1 MSHFAAAVSK
11 PSMRRTHG
19 FTLIEMVVV
28 VAIIAILASIA
39 VPAYTDQIR
48 KGRRAEAMNGLE
60 AMAQRQERWRA
71 NNPTYGTAAQIVAS
85 TSDYYTFA
93 VTVNT
98 ANAWT
103 MTATAAG
110 AQATDTRC
118 ATMTL
123 TNAGVRT
130 PADCWAR

>member
-1 MSHFAAAVSK
+1 MSHLAAALATPPK
-11 PSMRRTHG
+11 RRARG

-39 VPAYTDQIR
+39 VPLYTEQIR

-71 NNPTYGTAAQIVAS
+71 NNPTYGTAVQIVAA

-93 VTVNT
+93 VTNNT

-123 TNAGVRT
+123 TSAGVRT